1 MKPTNHKWT
10 TNPQIPFGG
19 TREND
24 KGSVMEIVLNGMVY
38 TTLIDITTGKWS
50 WIPELP
56 LADGAYTVSTRV
68 IDKAGN
74 GNAPVQLILHV
85 DTTAPDKPDILRV
98 VDDEG
103 LQQSW
108 LTPGAKTDDKTP
120 TLSGSA
126 EAGSIVRLYN
136 GSDEIGSAR
145 ADQNGHWEIT
155 PITELPNG
163 AYSFTVTSTDPMGHT
178 SAASDAFSLTIE
190 KDSLPPIGDGAIIT
204 HASDNVGSAT
214 GTLLDGAITD
224 DTTPTLSGT
233 APAGSTVRIQ
243 YRADNGK
250 WVEGGNATLN
260 GNDWTWTP
268 SPILAE
274 GKYEFRANAGNGWSD
289 EFQLSIE
296 TNAESSVEITYAID
310 DVAPWTG
317 RLEANAITD
326 DRSPELHG
334 IAEAN
339 SKVFL
344 FYRNIAN
351 NTWILLGE
359 AVANADSHWSLE
371 TSDLPVGSFIFKATT
386 VNDSSSEGAI
396 FDLTIIEKASY
407 IPTIDRVWDDYGMIN
422 GEVKHGGKTDDTR
435 PEFSGKAESNSI
447 VEIEYTQ
454 KGGSWQVLG
463 SAITDAKG
471 HWLFTP
477 PNELDYAEWSF
488 RVKNSNNNS
497 YSDEFS
503 FIIESTD
510 LMDTIYDFEKF
521 DKGALPSVWKYDDL
535 TFKLV
540 SENINIEIIETEETG
555 NLLAINHPQVSMDKH
570 SEVTIEFK
578 DNVNYFELQT
588 YDWGNADSYVAFFD
602 NKGIELGRRYSE
614 HYKDKEFGKLNFYR
628 ENNDISYVKIMTKG
642 RSTQFGIDNII
653 TKKNYIIDSS
663 EISSGVEY
671 FQDALNNDYLP
682 NLGTFKYNS
691 GLTITHTSGVDGSY
705 YVTNEKTQ
713 NWAFGLR
720 NNSSYRI
727 DVESPTSALS
737 LKTGRI
743 VALGHKVNYYS
754 EEGIVL
760 HSEFLAVSE
769 SYQTYGYVAKPG
781 EKISYAIITTVDNKS
796 PIRNTGNFNL
806 DTIKWGVDAQY
817 DPNIKDS
824 LVKGYE
830 SFGNLKDIAND
841 IYLPDLSGPITFS
854 SGLTFTHL
862 AGLDSATVRDDGNK
876 LGLRNDSSYKF
887 DFGSNGKTTDISFD
901 LGRVEIGNIHEIIV
915 YSTYGEQLYR
925 TSVSASEGP
934 DAAKN
939 YRYVA
944 AEGKFISHFVIM
956 TKDDTLPEKPNGG
969 IYIDNIKWGSEI
981 ETLSTEFDNKPYKF
995 INEYEVSVNEHGT
1008 TLDLSTLLA
1017 SSAKTNS
1024 VTLNDFD
1031 QNTLLIE
1038 APDLLDNTLV
1048 GFFIDDNHHQ
1058 LMVKGDKDDVV
1069 KLSDISPE
1077 GDTAEW
1083 SQQHGSLTIAG
1094 VEYQVFTALNHDTEV
1109 LVQQGIKA
1117 ELI

>member
-351 NTWILLGE
+351 NRWILLGD

-371 TSDLPVGSFIFKATT
+371 TSDLPVGSFLFKATT

-407 IPTIDRVWDDYGMIN
+407 KPTIDRVWDDYGMIT
-422 GEVKHGGKTDDTR
+422 GEIKHGGKTDDTR

-463 SAITDAKG
+463 SAITNAKG

-488 RVKNSNNNS
+488 RVKNSNDNS
-497 YSDEFS
+497 YSNEFS
-503 FIIESTD
+503 FIIDRSD

-535 TFKLV
+535 TFKLI

-555 NLLAINHPQVSMDKH
+555 NLLAINYPQVSMDKY
-570 SEVTIEFK
+570 SEVIVELK
-578 DNVNYFELQT
+578 ENVNYFELQT
-588 YDWGNADSYVAFFD
+588 YDWENADSYVAFFD

-614 HYKDKEFGKLNFYR
+614 HSKDKEFGKLNFYR
-628 ENNDISYVKIMTKG
+628 ENNDISYVKIMIKG
-642 RSTQFGIDNII
+642 NKYQFGIDNII
-653 TKKNYIIDSS
+653 SKKNYIIDSS

-671 FQDALNNDYLP
+671 FQDALNSGDLP
-682 NLGTFKYNS
+682 KLGTFKYSS

-705 YVTNEKTQ
+705 YVRNENTQ
-713 NWAFGLR
+713 NCSFVLR
-720 NNSSYRI
+720 DNSSYRI

-737 LKTGRI
+737 LKTGSI
-743 VALGHKVNYYS
+743 VAFGNKVNYYS

-760 HSEFLAVSE
+760 HSEFLAVGRPW
-769 SYQTYGYVAKPG
+769 QTYGYVAKPG
-781 EKISYAIITTVDNKS
+781 EKISYAIITTVENKS
-796 PIRNTGNFNL
+796 PIGAFKGFNL

-824 LVKGYE
+824 LVKGEE
-830 SFGNLKDIAND
+830 SFSNLKDMTID
-841 IYLPDLSGPITFS
+841 GTFLPDLAGPITFS
-854 SGLTFTHL
+854 SGLRFTHL
-862 AGLDSATVRDDGNK
+862 AGKESASVAGENDYRLNI
-876 LGLRNDSSYKF
+876 RNDSSYKF
-887 DFGSNGKTTDISFD
+887 DFGSDGKTTDISFD
-901 LGRVEIGNIHEIIV
+901 LIKVDVDNVHEIVI

-925 TSVSASEGP
+925 TSISASLESKTYHYT
-934 DAAKN
+934 AE
-939 YRYVA
+939 
-944 AEGKFISHFVIM
+944 EGKFISHFVIM
-956 TKDDTLPEKPNGG
+956 TKDDNIPERPNLGFS
-969 IYIDNIKWGSEI
+969 IDNIKWGSEI
-981 ETLSTEFDNKPYKF
+981 LTHSTEVDNKPYKF

-1017 SSAKTNS
+1017 SSAKTNI
-1024 VTLNDFD
+1024 VMLNDFD

-1058 LMVKGDKDDVV
+1058 LMVKGDKDDLV

-1077 GDTAEW
+1077 GDTTEW

-1094 VEYQVFTALNHDTEV
+1094 VEYQVFTALNQDTEV
-1109 LVQQGIKA
+1109 LVQQGIKV
-1117 ELI
+1117 EMI